1 MAALTIEVPN
11 SLAEAVGQL
20 EAPLVADDVAL
31 GPVIR
36 WNIHEVERALCELA
50 DDAADID
57 ARELRRLAQR
67 LELLAAAAEA
77 VA

>member
-1 MAALTIEVPN
+1 
-11 SLAEAVGQL
+11 
-20 EAPLVADDVAL
+20 
-31 GPVIR
+31 
-36 WNIHEVERALCELA
+36 VEHPRALCEVA